1 MNAYVKGGIVAVI
14 AIIGCLTWYEME
26 KGGLPVNQ
34 SPSHFKLIDDM
45 EKNGVPDF
53 ELPRVIGEGSV
64 KLSAERAKSIVIV
77 NFWASWCNPCVE
89 EFPSMMKMIDE
100 LHGDV
105 KIIAITSEE
114 SRTDIDSFLK
124 AFGLPKE
131 NFEVVWDKD
140 KSVMQKFG
148 VEQVPESFIVGKNGK
163 LLRKIAGT
171 ENWSTPDAIAFF
183 KDLFEKNSK

>member
-1 MNAYVKGGIVAVI
+1 MNAYVKGGIASVI
-14 AIIGCLTWYEME
+14 AIVACFAWYELN
-26 KGGLPVNQ
+26 KGALPVNQ
-34 SPSHFKLIDDM
+34 SPPHFKLIDEM

-53 ELPRVIGEGSV
+53 ELPRVEGEGSV
-64 KLSAERAKSIVIV
+64 KLSTERLKSIVIV

-89 EFPSMMKMIDE
+89 EFPSMMKMIEE
-100 LHGDV
+100 LHGQV

-114 SRTDIDSFLK
+114 SKSDIETFLK

-140 KSVMQKFG
+140 KAVMQRFG
-148 VEQVPESFIVGKNGK
+148 VEQVPESFIVEKNGK